1 MSKHTI
7 AIIGGTGFIGGILA
21 AQLSR
26 EGYRLKLLT
35 RARERAKRHIVIPTL
50 DLVEADVHNEAV
62 LCEHLKGAKAVI
74 NLTGILNENR
84 TGDFDRVHAE
94 LPAKIVSACKSVGVR
109 RLLHMSA
116 LKASTDA
123 PSQYLRSKAAG
134 EKAVTDSADALD
146 VTVFRPS
153 VVFGAGD
160 DFFNRFAAITEMV
173 PIALPLACASA
184 RFSPVY
190 VGDVADAFVRS
201 LDDKS
206 TYGQGYNL
214 CGPDTF
220 TLAEIVRYTMEQLGI
235 QRSIIPLGAG
245 LSRLQAL
252 LMGRMPGKP
261 FSTDNYR
268 SMLVPSTCDGDDLA
282 RLGIE
287 ATKVDAVVP
296 TYLGKRNRLGNNS
309 AFRSRA
315 GRS

>member
-1 MSKHTI
+1 MTKHTI
-7 AIIGGTGFIGGILA
+7 AMIGGTGFIGGIIA

-35 RARERAKRHIVIPTL
+35 RARERAKRHIVLPTL
-50 DLVEADVHNEAV
+50 ELVEADVHDEAV
-62 LCEHLKGAKAVI
+62 LREHLNGAKAVI
-74 NLTGILNENR
+74 NLTGILNESR
-84 TGDFDRVHAE
+84 AGDFNRVHAE
-94 LPAKIVSACKSVGVR
+94 LPAKIVSACKSVGVS

-116 LKASTDA
+116 LKAASDA

-134 EKAVTDSADALD
+134 ERAVTDSADHLN

-153 VVFGAGD
+153 VVFGPGD

-173 PIALPLACASA
+173 PIALPLACAGA

-190 VGDVADAFVRS
+190 VGDVANAFVKS

-214 CGPDTF
+214 CGPNTF
-220 TLAEIVRYTMEQLGI
+220 TLAEIVRYTMAQLGI
-235 QRSIIPLGAG
+235 QRSIIPLGAS
-245 LSRLQAL
+245 LSRLQAFF
-252 LMGRMPGKP
+252 MERIPGKP

-268 SMLVPSTCDGDDLA
+268 SMLVPSTCDGDDLV
-282 RLGIE
+282 RLGID

>member
-35 RARERAKRHIVIPTL
+35 RARERVKRHIVIPTL

-62 LCEHLKGAKAVI
+62 LCKHLKGAKAVI
-74 NLTGILNENR
+74 NLTGILNESR
-84 TGDFDRVHAE
+84 TGDFNRVHAE
-94 LPAKIVSACKSVGVR
+94 LPAKIVSACSSVAVP

-116 LKASTDA
+116 LKASSDA

-134 EKAVTDSADALD
+134 EIAVTDSADDLD

-190 VGDVADAFVRS
+190 VGDVANAFVRS
-201 LDDKS
+201 LADKS

-268 SMLVPSTCDGDDLA
+268 SMLVPSTCDGEDLA

-287 ATKVDAVVP
+287 ATTVDAVVP

>member
-35 RARERAKRHIVIPTL
+35 RSRERAKRHIVLPTL
-50 DLVEADVHNEAV
+50 ELVEADVHDEAV
-62 LCEHLKGAKAVI
+62 LREHLNGAKAVI
-74 NLTGILNENR
+74 NLTGILNESR
-84 TGDFDRVHAE
+84 AGDFNRVHAE
-94 LPAKIVSACKSVGVR
+94 LPAKIVSACKSVGVS

-116 LKASTDA
+116 LKAASDA

-134 EKAVTDSADALD
+134 ERAVTDSADHLN

-190 VGDVADAFVRS
+190 VGDVANAFVRS

-235 QRSIIPLGAG
+235 QRSIIPLGTG

-268 SMLVPSTCDGDDLA
+268 SMLVPSTCDGDDPPGSAL
-282 RLGIE
+282 RPRRSMRWYRR
-287 ATKVDAVVP
+287 T
-296 TYLGKRNRLGNNS
+296 LGKRNRLGNNS